1 MAEERIVRAIE
12 YHRRK
17 YSDEV
22 PTCQFVQ
29 RELHI
34 KQQLWEKKIRQPVE
48 ALRSFIKQR
57 VKSIEV
63 NEQHLILTLH
73 DERRYYV
80 DDADY
85 YAITYN
91 LLREGRD
98 HELYEMAIR
107 ELVQPGDTV
116 LDLGANYG
124 YYTILFSKVVGEQGQ
139 VHAFEPNQRTFA
151 ELREHISLNK
161 SENVSA
167 YNSAVSNQTKEETL
181 FFLEESRARAS
192 LRLQNEHADHT
203 QATRSVALD
212 EFFREAD
219 LKRLTCMKIDVEGAE
234 LLCIEGAQQT
244 IRLYSPVL
252 LLEVCEAHL
261 LQFGTSAHAL
271 LEKLSGW
278 GYVFFEMVQG
288 SIVQVMPGEVAQRNS
303 MSDLVCI
310 RQGIDSWKE
319 RLESFARQTQ

>member
-12 YHRRK
+12 HHRRK
-17 YSDEV
+17 YRDEV
-22 PTCQFVQ
+22 PTRQFVE

-34 KQQLWEKKIRQPVE
+34 KQQLWEKKVRQPVE
-48 ALRSFIKQR
+48 TLRSFIKQR

-73 DERRYYV
+73 DQRRYYV

-98 HELYEMAIR
+98 HELYETAIR

-124 YYTILFSKVVGEQGQ
+124 YYTILFSNVVGEKGQ
-139 VHAFEPNQRTFA
+139 VHAFEPNQRTFT
-151 ELREHISLNK
+151 ELSEHLSLNE

-167 YNSAVSNQTKEETL
+167 YNVAVSNQAKEETL
-181 FFLEESRARAS
+181 FFLDESRARAS
-192 LRLQNEHADHT
+192 LRMQNEHADHV
-203 QATRSVALD
+203 QSTRCVALD
-212 EFFREAD
+212 SFFKEAD

-244 IRLYSPVL
+244 IRQHSPVL

-261 LQFGTSAHAL
+261 LQFGASAHAL
-271 LEKLSGW
+271 LEKLSDW
-278 GYVFFEMVQG
+278 DYVFFEMVQG
-288 SIVQVMPGEVAQRNS
+288 SIVQVEPGVVTQRSS

-310 RQGIDSWKE
+310 RQGTDRWKE
-319 RLESFARQTQ
+319 RLTRFARQT